1 MIYLRFRSVCNHR
14 ECTTVRVINIANV
27 VIDLKVESG
36 LVYLDLIHDLLL
48 LRETFVASATVV
60 GATV

>member
-36 LVYLDLIHDLLL
+36 LVYLDLIHNLLL
-48 LRETFVASATVV
+48 L
-60 GATV
+60 